1 MNVALRLL
9 AEGLDVDMLTRV
21 GRDPLGDELTR
32 FLDEQG
38 LSTRFVQID
47 ERQPTGTV
55 LVDTSNP
62 AAARYDICE
71 PVAWDFIDAERF
83 LEEAG
88 NSPDTLVFGS
98 LAARNDTS
106 RQALTRLLDL
116 ARLKVFDVNLRP
128 PFTDRST
135 IEMLLRG
142 ADWVKVNDAELELI
156 AGWHQ
161 PCESIESAANLLR
174 QKYGVESICITLGDD
189 GAVLL
194 YRDEFYRQPAF
205 EVDVVDTVG
214 CGDAFLGAWLS
225 NMLRGVE
232 PQQALRRAAAIG
244 ALVAA
249 SEGANPRISED
260 AVTALVNS

>member
-21 GRDPLGDELTR
+21 GRDSLGNELIR

-38 LSTRFVQID
+38 LPIRFVQID

-62 AAARYDICE
+62 AAARYEIRG
-71 PVAWDFIDAERF
+71 PVAWDFIDGERF
-83 LEEAG
+83 LEESGSA
-88 NSPDTLVFGS
+88 PDTLVFGS

-106 RQALTRLLDL
+106 RRALMRLLDL

-128 PFTDRST
+128 PFTERNT
-135 IEMLLRG
+135 IEMLLCG

-161 PCESIESAANLLR
+161 PFESIESAADVLR
-174 QKYGVESICITLGDD
+174 RKYGIESICVTLGGD

-194 YRDEFYRQPAF
+194 HRDQLYRQPVF

-225 NMLRGVE
+225 NMWLGAN
-232 PQQALRRAAAIG
+232 PQDALRRAAAVA

-249 SEGANPRISED
+249 SAGGNPDIPEGAVS
-260 AVTALVNS
+260 ALMNS